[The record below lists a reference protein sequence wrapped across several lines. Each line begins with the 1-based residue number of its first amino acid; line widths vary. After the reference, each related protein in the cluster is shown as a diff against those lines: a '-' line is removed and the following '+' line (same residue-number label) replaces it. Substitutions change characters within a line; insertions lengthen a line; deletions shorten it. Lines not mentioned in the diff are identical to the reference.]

1 MLVNTLD
8 KHKNLSGYD
17 ETHLAIILEIM
28 DNKLLS
34 SDSELYARYLSR
46 YITEKEILESIRNF
60 AASLLRIK
68 VIKDGKRRW
77 VEKTPTNFLYWK
89 LWKKIFPYS
98 KFINIVRD
106 GRDVVSSGIFFNY
119 YDSQKGA
126 ASWVNGILMSR
137 KNSEEF
143 KKDYLEIKYEDLVLN
158 TEVTM
163 RKILGFIDEEW
174 DSSMVNLE
182 KSTKFVRQW
191 KNKNKST
198 PISRWKTD
206 KDFNKS
212 EFKKVAGEMLIE
224 LGYQKDNKW

>member
-1 MLVNTLD
+1 MNKSNSPIFIGGVPGSGTTMLVNTLD

-89 LWKKIFPYS
+89 LWKKIFHTT
-98 KFINIVRD
+98 RTAL
-106 GRDVVSSGIFFNY
+106 
-119 YDSQKGA
+119 SQK
-126 ASWVNGILMSR
+126 
-137 KNSEEF
+137 
-143 KKDYLEIKYEDLVLN
+143 
-158 TEVTM
+158 
-163 RKILGFIDEEW
+163 
-174 DSSMVNLE
+174 
-182 KSTKFVRQW
+182 
-191 KNKNKST
+191 NKQ
-198 PISRWKTD
+198 
-206 KDFNKS
+206 
-212 EFKKVAGEMLIE
+212 V
-224 LGYQKDNKW
+224 